1 MTNFPC
7 KLTVADTFNDFFT
20 SIGQKM
26 ASQVPKLSRTFE
38 TYINRVNVK
47 MDSKTLSINE
57 FKDTFFSV
65 KVNKNSG
72 VDDVSFSIIK
82 KCFGVLCEPFI
93 YLFQRSLKKGVFL
106 NDLKL
111 AKVTLI
117 NKAGDSSQINNYK
130 SMSALSC
137 FSMTFEGLIYS
148 RLYKHLKEN
157 NVLYEKQFGFHSGYS
172 TNNAIIQLADKVF

>member
-20 SIGQKM
+20 SIVQKM

-82 KCFGVLCEPFI
+82 KCFGVLCEPLSTYFSD
-93 YLFQRSLKKGVFL
+93 LLKKEYF
-106 NDLKL
+106 
-111 AKVTLI
+111 
-117 NKAGDSSQINNYK
+117 
-130 SMSALSC
+130 
-137 FSMTFEGLIYS
+137 
-148 RLYKHLKEN
+148 
-157 NVLYEKQFGFHSGYS
+157 
-172 TNNAIIQLADKVF
+172 

>member
-137 FSMTFEGLIYS
+137 FSMTFECLMYS

-157 NVLYEKQFGFHSGYS
+157 NILYEKQFGFHSGYS
-172 TNNAIIQLADKVF
+172 TNDAIIQLADKVF